1 MKLKTRPI
9 IHFMISYPT
18 VEADENLSNKI
29 YKALS
34 LCLDEPLA
42 DLNCTRRRRPTGDSE
57 NKMSSIKERTD
68 WSADNKSN

>member
-1 MKLKTRPI
+1 
-9 IHFMISYPT
+9 MIYYPT

-42 DLNCTRRRRPTGDSE
+42 DSTWKHLWPELYKSRRPTGDSE